1 MNTADIDDVNHFED
15 GSYLIITEK
24 DENLPLNQNLIKSQD
39 HHLLIID
46 FIKIMSDIKEDE
58 EKDEAR
64 PFPRRALLAAYN
76 FLTVLVWNHN
86 ENKK

>member
-1 MNTADIDDVNHFED
+1 M
-15 GSYLIITEK
+15 
-24 DENLPLNQNLIKSQD
+24 PLNQNLIKSQD

-58 EKDEAR
+58 EKDDMT
-64 PFPRRALLAAYN
+64 PLPRRALHAAYS